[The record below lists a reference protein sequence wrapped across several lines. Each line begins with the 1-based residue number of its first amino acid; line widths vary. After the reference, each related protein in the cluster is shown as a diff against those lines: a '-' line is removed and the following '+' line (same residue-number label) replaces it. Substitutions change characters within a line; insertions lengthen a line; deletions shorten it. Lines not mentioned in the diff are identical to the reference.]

1 MSRETFAYQSSDA
14 TSFSRHHH
22 GEMRRRRTVTN
33 KWLYGGVSQF
43 ILVNGTYIFFRLT
56 EWLAIV
62 LISKQ
67 DMSNLRW
74 GQDPMSHAET
84 DLDILFILCPAIII
98 SFYIPSISKLFSFFI
113 ANSFPILRVQIALHV
128 IYFHFY
134 CFSSARFPLFL
145 FLFYECCKFSSTQKE
160 KK

>member
-1 MSRETFAYQSSDA
+1 
-14 TSFSRHHH
+14 
-22 GEMRRRRTVTN
+22 
-33 KWLYGGVSQF
+33 
-43 ILVNGTYIFFRLT
+43 
-56 EWLAIV
+56 
-62 LISKQ
+62 
-67 DMSNLRW
+67 MSNLRW

-160 KK
+160 KKNNNTESLLNGFNTDRRNKKKSIKWVLLRPYQNAFFSI